1 MDKIK
6 FLTDLN
12 IQEIIAFLVE
22 DRNIEYDEALDIF
35 YKSTTFEKLADKQT
49 GLYRESAAYVYE
61 LFKSEL
67 QNGKLISSEQ

>member
-1 MDKIK
+1 MDRIK

-22 DRNIEYDEALDIF
+22 DKNIEYDEALDMF

-61 LFKSEL
+61 LLKNEFKSGE
-67 QNGKLISSEQ
+67 LISSEQ

>member
-22 DRNIEYDEALDIF
+22 DRNIEHDEALDIF